1 MGSGASRVMP
11 HSHVET
17 TIVDRVIEALSP
29 RSLLPLSSEDQ
40 NQKTREV
47 QGRNRCF
54 SDPLVKYELPTTKKE
69 DTNDD
74 ITIATTT
81 RTNQRSVSDDS
92 QPENSSSSRMKYIFS
107 SIHTLPSFGSSR
119 KRSSNK
125 THRQTFPN
133 PQVNKNTPSTT
144 AADNN
149 NMNNLDDNNT
159 NVIFNK
165 RPVDSIKL
173 RERQYWIER
182 KTDAFIVRGS
192 WNEIQILSLLSKP
205 FSGKTITMQS
215 KSKNKYK
222 HVRTVGVASPRDQK

>member
-11 HSHVET
+11 HYHAET
-17 TIVDRVIEALSP
+17 TIIDRVIETLSP
-29 RSLLPLSSEDQ
+29 RSPLPLSSNQ
-40 NQKTREV
+40 NSREV
-47 QGRNRCF
+47 EGRNRCF
-54 SDPLVKYELPTTKKE
+54 SDPLIKYEPSTTKKE
-69 DTNDD
+69 DINDD
-74 ITIATTT
+74 FTIATTT

-92 QPENSSSSRMKYIFS
+92 QPENSSSSGMKYIFS

-119 KRSSNK
+119 KRNSNK

-133 PQVNKNTPSTT
+133 PQVNKNTPTT
-144 AADNN
+144 TVADVNTNN
-149 NMNNLDDNNT
+149 PDENTT

-173 RERQYWIER
+173 RERQYWMER

-222 HVRTVGVASPRDQK
+222 HVRVVGGVASPRDQK